1 MAGSSTANR
10 DQPVFYYDLGSPQC
24 YIVAETIMATLPVVP
39 EWEPV
44 LGAKVATTNPEP
56 DSAQTERSVDA
67 PTERSSA
74 DGLSPHGKQRTTDR
88 RAFDDRPCS
97 QRE

>member
-1 MAGSSTANR
+1 MAGSSTASS

-44 LGAKVATTNPEP
+44 LGSEISKTATAETVVDRAQIERQAGDLGLQPIRWPRAWPPDAEAAMLAATYAK
-56 DSAQTERSVDA
+56 QI
-67 PTERSSA
+67 
-74 DGLSPHGKQRTTDR
+74 
-88 RAFDDRPCS
+88 
-97 QRE
+97 

>member
-1 MAGSSTANR
+1 MAGSSTAKA

-44 LGAKVATTNPEP
+44 LGSDIAPP
-56 DSAQTERSVDA
+56 DLQQTAREEVEVQISRL
-67 PTERSSA
+67 
-74 DGLSPHGKQRTTDR
+74 GLQPIRD
-88 RAFDDRPCS
+88 
-97 QRE
+97 